1 MTQRLVLLA
10 ALAGFTVLAGCMQT
24 DAGDDAG
31 MISAATAE
39 SDNDRDRD
47 RDREDGAEDV
57 PVTGVYKG
65 GLRHERTT
73 TIGKV

>member
-10 ALAGFTVLAGCMQT
+10 GLAAFTALSGCMQT
-24 DAGDDAG
+24 DAGDDGG
-31 MISAATAE
+31 MTSTAATAE
-39 SDNDRDRD
+39 SDSD
-47 RDREDGAEDV
+47 RDREGGAEDV